1 MRDIRGSG
9 KALAKD
15 MRRAALTRKK
25 SRVEEKVSAVYA
37 QVFYA
42 MHMQQ

>member
-25 SRVEEKVSAVYA
+25 SRVEEKVSYSEQLSNAV
-37 QVFYA
+37 
-42 MHMQQ
+42 HLLH